1 MIKLS
6 NVVIYPW
13 NWIKRKSN
21 NAIAIITIMMTSLWH
36 VYKYRKKGQAL
47 IKNTIYK
54 QILFTGWDGLKVIG
68 FVAFLI
74 GAVVFIIGS
83 TISQTIGAKQVYGI
97 LAKYVLIR
105 ELAPLITAII
115 LIARSGTAIATEIGN
130 MKVNNE
136 IEVLRSLGIDIRHY
150 IVGPRI
156 IGFMISTLGLTLYF
170 VFIGIAGGYIIP
182 YFIADLR
189 LEAYITVIFSS
200 VSLYDIGVV
209 ILKSLV
215 FGLIISTISC
225 YNGFLVGRSSTE
237 VPIYSTRGVVSSLNI
252 CFLTYAYLTALSYI

>member
-1 MIKLS
+1 M
-6 NVVIYPW
+6 
-13 NWIKRKSN
+13 
-21 NAIAIITIMMTSLWH
+21 
-36 VYKYRKKGQAL
+36 YKYRKKGTSI

-54 QILFTGWDGLKVIG
+54 QILFTGWDALKVIG

-83 TISQTIGAKQVYGI
+83 TISQTIGAKQIYGI

-136 IEVLRSLGIDIRHY
+136 IDVLRSMGIDIRHY
-150 IVGPRI
+150 IIGPRI
-156 IGFMISTLGLTLYF
+156 IGFIISILGLTCFF

-182 YFIADLR
+182 YFLEDLR
-189 LEAYITVIFSS
+189 LSTYINTIFSS
-200 VSLYDIGVV
+200 VSLYDIGVL
-209 ILKSLV
+209 ILKGIV
-215 FGLIISTISC
+215 FGLIIATISC
-225 YNGFLVGRSSTE
+225 YNGFLVQRSSTE
-237 VPIYSTRGVVSSLNI
+237 VPIYSTRGVVSSLNL